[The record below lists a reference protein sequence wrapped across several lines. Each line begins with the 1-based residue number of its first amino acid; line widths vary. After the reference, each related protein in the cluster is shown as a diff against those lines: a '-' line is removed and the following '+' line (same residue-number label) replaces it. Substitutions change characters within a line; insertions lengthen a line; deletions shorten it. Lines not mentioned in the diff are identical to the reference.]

1 MNDFRFFVNLPS
13 PSVAGYSTVLN
24 GFTNGRGPAYRVSQ
38 FRTPLSLK
46 AVVRG
51 SAFYRTPQGQYRV
64 TEDSFLILNAGQE
77 YALEIDGR
85 SHTET
90 LCPFFQP
97 GLLEHVGASEATPC
111 AHQLDEID
119 VAGVP
124 AGFYERLYP
133 RTGRVARLLGEL
145 HAGLRV

>member
-1 MNDFRFFVNLPS
+1 MTDFKFFVNLPR

-24 GFTNGRGPAYRVSQ
+24 GYTNGTGRGYRVGS

-51 SAFYRTPQGQYRV
+51 SAFYQTPQGQYRV

-90 LCPFFQP
+90 LCPFFQA
-97 GLLEHVGASEATPC
+97 GLLEHVGACAATPY
-111 AHQLDEID
+111 A
-119 VAGVP
+119 
-124 AGFYERLYP
+124 
-133 RTGRVARLLGEL
+133 
-145 HAGLRV
+145 